1 MGVRRVIG
9 MVRSGWIGSG
19 LGRSNLRLGYLVLE
33 EELVILMSE
42 RIPT

>member
-1 MGVRRVIG
+1 MR
-9 MVRSGWIGSG
+9 MVRSGWVGFGWVGSG
-19 LGRSNLRLGYLVLE
+19 LGGSNLGLGYLVLE